1 MVLWYFLVILSNFV
15 SEPKVGQNMNRTKSD
30 ELYRKAVKLFPEGL
44 NYPVRALNSVR
55 GNPVFIEKGYESK
68 ITDIDAS
75 SMGKF
80 SILHSELLERGI
92 YLGPSGYEVSFLSS
106 AHSKGDLDNTI
117 QAFKESLDIAFE

>member
-44 NYPVRALNSVR
+44 NYPVRAFNSVR

-68 ITDIDAS
+68 ITDIDTS

-80 SILHSELLERGI
+80 STLHNELLERWLYI
-92 YLGPSGYEVSFLSS
+92 RPSGYEVSFLSS
-106 AHSKGDLDNTI
+106 AHSKEDLGNTI
-117 QAFKESLDIAFE
+117 QTFKGSLDIFFA